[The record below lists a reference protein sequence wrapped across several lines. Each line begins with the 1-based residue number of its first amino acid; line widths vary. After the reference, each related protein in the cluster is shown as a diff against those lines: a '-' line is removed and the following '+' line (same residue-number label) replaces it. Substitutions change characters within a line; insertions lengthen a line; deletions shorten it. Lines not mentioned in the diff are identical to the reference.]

1 MSVEYLRSSVSTRN
15 GTCQVYVTCVF
26 NNIQKFTLHLG
37 LICEMQA
44 VTSGRPI
51 NPTHAFDE
59 RLIYKPF
66 KQQKMFVLLNPI
78 HYVVMTLIT
87 PRPL

>member
-1 MSVEYLRSSVSTRN
+1 
-15 GTCQVYVTCVF
+15 
-26 NNIQKFTLHLG
+26 
-37 LICEMQA
+37 MQA

-59 RLIYKPF
+59 SLIYKPF